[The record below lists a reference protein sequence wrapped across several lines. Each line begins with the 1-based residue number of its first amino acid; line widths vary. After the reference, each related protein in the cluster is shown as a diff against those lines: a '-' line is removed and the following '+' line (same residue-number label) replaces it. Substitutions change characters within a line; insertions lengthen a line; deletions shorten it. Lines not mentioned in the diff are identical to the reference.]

1 MPRFFFHIRHE
12 NQLVRDPEGTE
23 LADLAA
29 ARAEALADAR
39 ELLADQIKGGRVT
52 DEGQIEIWDELE
64 CVLATVPLQDAF
76 KPLSSE

>member
-12 NQLVRDPEGTE
+12 GQLVRDPEGTE

-52 DEGQIEIWDELE
+52 YEGQIEIWDELE
-64 CVLATVPLQDAF
+64 RVLATVLLQDAF
-76 KPLSSE
+76 GPVKQ